1 MYSIYPGG
9 CSSSPIKD
17 KFPLSPEALNKYLKS
32 EVSGVLGLNG
42 VSVDLYS
49 YSDEKGTKI
58 RLPNLKQ
65 KQQQHQQ

>member
-1 MYSIYPGG
+1 MYVSYPGG
-9 CSSSPIKD
+9 CYSTPLKD
-17 KFPLSPEALNKYLKS
+17 KFPLGPEALPKELTF

-58 RLPNLKQ
+58 RLPK
-65 KQQQHQQ
+65 

>member
-1 MYSIYPGG
+1 MYSNYPGG
-9 CSSSPIKD
+9 CYSSPLKD
-17 KFPLSPEALNKYLKS
+17 KFPLSAEALNKYLKS

-49 YSDEKGTKI
+49 YLDEKGTKI

-65 KQQQHQQ
+65 KQQHQ